1 MSSSNKKTQ
10 VAVAAS
16 ASASPT
22 PFCKVCHDAKKPIEV
37 YTSHWVRD
45 TPGGK
50 IVCPTLLKIT
60 CNYCK
65 EDGHMPSQ
73 CSKLA
78 GKYDRNHSKNSLKQ
92 QAPAQQA
99 PAKRAPAKAA
109 QQAKSAQ
116 QAPAKSAPAPKNH
129 FNALSV
135 LIEHEEAVL
144 EKKAQAQVQA
154 QVDEKQRK
162 EQFEQN
168 FPRIGTS
175 TSSTSTSVSSTSTST
190 STSSIFRGYA
200 SAAAAKMKEVA
211 KTAATAE
218 SAAPAAT
225 AASAAPAAK
234 DIDYSARI
242 DPTKT
247 TTSWFD
253 D

>member
-1 MSSSNKKTQ
+1 
-10 VAVAAS
+10 
-16 ASASPT
+16 
-22 PFCKVCHDAKKPIEV
+22 
-37 YTSHWVRD
+37 
-45 TPGGK
+45 
-50 IVCPTLLKIT
+50 
-60 CNYCK
+60 
-65 EDGHMPSQ
+65 MPSQ

-78 GKYDRNHSKNSLKQ
+78 GKYDRNHYKNSLKQ
-92 QAPAQQA
+92 QAQA
-99 PAKRAPAKAA
+99 PA

-116 QAPAKSAPAPKNH
+116 QAQQAKSAPAPKNH

-175 TSSTSTSVSSTSTST
+175 VSSTSTSVSSTSTSVSSTSTSVSSTSTST
-190 STSSIFRGYA
+190 SSIFRGYA
-200 SAAAAKMKEVA
+200 SAAAKMKEVA

-225 AASAAPAAK
+225 AAPAAPAAK

-242 DPTKT
+242 DTTKT

>member
-10 VAVAAS
+10 VAAS
-16 ASASPT
+16 AAASPT
-22 PFCKVCHDAKKPIEV
+22 PFCKVCHDAKKHIEV

-92 QAPAQQA
+92 QAPAKAQQA
-99 PAKRAPAKAA
+99 PAK
-109 QQAKSAQ
+109 AQ
-116 QAPAKSAPAPKNH
+116 QAPAKSAPAQQAQQAKSAPAPKNH

-175 TSSTSTSVSSTSTST
+175 VSSTSTSVSSTSTST

-211 KTAATAE
+211 QT
-218 SAAPAAT
+218 AAPAKT
-225 AASAAPAAK
+225 AAPAAK

-253 D
+253 Y

>member
-10 VAVAAS
+10 VAAAVA
-16 ASASPT
+16 ASPT

-92 QAPAQQA
+92 QAPAKAQEA
-99 PAKRAPAKAA
+99 PA

-116 QAPAKSAPAPKNH
+116 QAPANAAPAPKNH

-175 TSSTSTSVSSTSTST
+175 VSSTSTSVSTSVSSTSTST

-200 SAAAAKMKEVA
+200 SAAAKMKEVA
-211 KTAATAE
+211 KTAATA
-218 SAAPAAT
+218 APAA
-225 AASAAPAAK
+225 SAAK
-234 DIDYSARI
+234 DIDYSVRI